1 MRRKQL
7 ATVPTGS
14 GLKPIHGTG
23 DPGVIEVLR
32 FFRDPVAM
40 VAKRRAAYGDITY
53 INSFGL
59 RFVIPLDADGCEAVA
74 MNRDRAFANEPA
86 WGFLIGP
93 FFRRGILLMDFEE
106 HRHHRR
112 IMQQAFSN
120 THLKGYLQ
128 DMQPMLAERV
138 AQLPLGDGGAT
149 GAVRLLDEFKQ
160 ITLDLAL
167 EIFLGLDLPRDEA
180 DRINRAFVDC
190 VGAGLSIV
198 RKNIPGTRWAR
209 GLAGR
214 RVLEDFFHE
223 HLPAKRATPTPDLF
237 SVLCHAQDEEGHT
250 FTDEDVV
257 NHMIFVLMAAHD
269 TSTITLTTMAYYLAR
284 HPQWQETARA
294 QSRALPTEISYDTL
308 DEFTVLDR
316 VMRESLRLNS
326 PVPGLPRRAI
336 KDTEICGHHIPAG
349 TYVAAIGL
357 VNHHNPALWTDPE
370 RFDPDRFASD
380 RAEDRV
386 HRYAWMPFG
395 GGVHKC
401 IGLYFAQME
410 VKTIMHNMLLRYEWS
425 TPEEY
430 RWTLDNST
438 LPVPKDGLPV
448 RLRAL

>member
-7 ATVPTGS
+7 ATVPAGS

-32 FFRDPVAM
+32 FFRDPINM

-59 RFVIPLDADGCEAVA
+59 KFVIPLDADGSEAVA
-74 MNRDRAFANEPA
+74 MNRDKAFANEPA

-93 FFRRGILLMDFEE
+93 FFRRGIMLMDFEE

-138 AQLPLGDGGAT
+138 AHLPLGDD
-149 GAVRLLDEFKQ
+149 VRLLDEFKQ

-167 EIFLGLDLPRDEA
+167 EIFLGLDLPRAEA
-180 DRINRAFVDC
+180 DRINKAFVDC
-190 VGAGLSIV
+190 VGAGLSII

-214 RVLEDFFHE
+214 KLLEAFFYE
-223 HLPAKRATPTPDLF
+223 HLPAKRATATPDLF

-269 TSTITLTTMAYYLAR
+269 TSTITLTTMAYYMAR
-284 HPQWQETARA
+284 HPEWQEKARE
-294 QSRALPTEISYDTL
+294 QSRNLPPEISYDTL

-316 VMRESLRLNS
+316 IMKESLRLNS

-336 KDTEICGHHIPAG
+336 KDTEICGHHIPEG
-349 TYVAAIGL
+349 TYVSAIGM
-357 VNHHNPALWTDPE
+357 VNHHNPALWNDPE
-370 RFDPDRFASD
+370 RFDPDRFTKE
-380 RAEDRV
+380 RAEDKV

-410 VKTIMHNMLLRYEWS
+410 IKTIMHNMLLRYEWS
-425 TPEEY
+425 VPEDY
-430 RWTLDNST
+430 RWELDNST
-438 LPVPKDGLPV
+438 LPVPKDRLPV